1 MSISIVL
8 KDQNDVV
15 EYFEIEMI
23 SSSRVLCSTLLD
35 SILELCICP
44 PIVRFCCVMEFS
56 WMLLKAVKLGS

>member
-8 KDQNDVV
+8 KDQNDIVK
-15 EYFEIEMI
+15 YFEIEMI
-23 SSSRVLCSTLLD
+23 RSAKVLWSTTTYFR
-35 SILELCICP
+35 P